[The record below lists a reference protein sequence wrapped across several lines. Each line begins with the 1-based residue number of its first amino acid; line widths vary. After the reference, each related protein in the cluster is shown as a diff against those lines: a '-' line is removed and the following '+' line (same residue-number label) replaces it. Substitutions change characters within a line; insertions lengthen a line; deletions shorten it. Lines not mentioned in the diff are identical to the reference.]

1 MYNNKLFQS
10 KKCIC
15 NNCGIQGH
23 YFYKCKKPIMSFG
36 IICFRIHP
44 ETNEVQYLMV
54 CRKDSLGFV
63 DFLRGKYNQYNDFH
77 LKNIINEMTKSEIQ
91 SILTFSYEELWNKL
105 WNKKNESYDK
115 KNMEKFNYVV
125 ENKKY
130 LFEIKG
136 WDEPEWGFPKGRRN
150 SRENDF
156 DCSIREYEE
165 ETGYKKEHLVMIK
178 NIGFFEETFTGS
190 NMKSYRHKYYLC
202 KGDYRYTCNE
212 KLFQKS
218 EIGNLKWFT
227 YDECLQK
234 IRIYNYEKRIMLSK
248 INNIL
253 NK

>member
-1 MYNNKLFQS
+1 
-10 KKCIC
+10 
-15 NNCGIQGH
+15 
-23 YFYKCKKPIMSFG
+23 
-36 IICFRIHP
+36 
-44 ETNEVQYLMV
+44 
-54 CRKDSLGFV
+54 
-63 DFLRGKYNQYNDFH
+63 
-77 LKNIINEMTKSEIQ
+77 
-91 SILTFSYEELWNKL
+91 
-105 WNKKNESYDK
+105 
-115 KNMEKFNYVV
+115 MEKFNYVV

-130 LFEIKG
+130 LFEIEG

-165 ETGYKKEHLVMIK
+165 ETGYRKEHLVMIK

-202 KGDYRYTCNE
+202 KGDYRYTYNE

-227 YDECLQK
+227 YNECLQK